1 MCTVGIGFYLPPA
14 QPLKFSNKPAMEE
27 MQSRSLCDINPVTNA
42 RGASNTATSPLVAV
56 ALPNVPIKS
65 WVLVLFNVKPA

>member
-42 RGASNTATSPLVAV
+42 REKNRKRPLVGV
-56 ALPNVPIKS
+56 I
-65 WVLVLFNVKPA
+65 F